1 MTAFKVYEAEKKP
14 NKMCHANDENF
25 KMIQLHF
32 KGADVDRTFFY
43 SEHNDIKC
51 SYLIQQ
57 AISESYDKCGSLYLL
72 NRCPVG
78 KGKKQ
83 NSLLNRLKSPSGAAL
98 I

>member
-1 MTAFKVYEAEKKP
+1 MFKVYEAEKKP

-78 KGKKQ
+78 KGKKTKQ
-83 NSLLNRLKSPSGAAL
+83 IVFSTD
-98 I
+98 

>member
-1 MTAFKVYEAEKKP
+1 MTRISKWS
-14 NKMCHANDENF
+14 NF
-25 KMIQLHF
+25 ILKALMLTEH
-32 KGADVDRTFFY
+32 FFY

-78 KGKKQ
+78 KGKKTKQ
-83 NSLLNRLKSPSGAAL
+83 IVFSTD
-98 I
+98 

>member
-1 MTAFKVYEAEKKP
+1 MLTEHFFTVST
-14 NKMCHANDENF
+14 
-25 KMIQLHF
+25 MI
-32 KGADVDRTFFY
+32 
-43 SEHNDIKC
+43 NKC

-78 KGKKQ
+78 KGKKKKTDC
-83 NSLLNRLKSPSGAAL
+83 LLNRLKSPSGAAL